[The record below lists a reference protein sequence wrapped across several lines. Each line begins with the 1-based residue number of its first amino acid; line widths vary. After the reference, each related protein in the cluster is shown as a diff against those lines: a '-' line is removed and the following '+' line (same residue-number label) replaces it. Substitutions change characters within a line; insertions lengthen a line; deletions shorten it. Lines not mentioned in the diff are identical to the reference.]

1 MDSMYVLIP
10 VSLLLVLGIGGLLAW
25 SVLGGQFDE
34 LDREGQSILTED
46 QQQQNPDTNLA
57 ADPPNAR
64 LQDAT
69 VRESHGGNPPGAS

>member
-34 LDREGQSILTED
+34 LDREGQSILTDD

-64 LQDAT
+64 VRGAT
-69 VRESHGGNPPGAS
+69 VRGSHGGNPPGAS

>member
-34 LDREGQSILTED
+34 LDREGQSILAED
-46 QQQQNPDTNLA
+46 QQHQNPDTNLA
-57 ADPPNAR
+57 ADAPNAR
-64 LQDAT
+64 VQGAT
-69 VRESHGGNPPGAS
+69 VRQSHGGNPPGAS